1 MGALPFH
8 RLSASITS
16 WFRLPEQVCTELASL
31 RELLID
37 RSSG

>member
-31 RELLID
+31 WGMID
-37 RSSG
+37 RSIE